1 MGKLTEDE
9 KREWQAVAKREL
21 DAPPLNNDERFVAP
35 TVEARAR
42 YIRFA
47 TQAAR
52 LFRGDKPSRPEGQHW
67 KL

>member
-1 MGKLTEDE
+1 MARLTDDE
-9 KREWQAVAKREL
+9 KREWRAVADRPL
-21 DAPPLNNDERFVAP
+21 DAPRLNDEERFVAP

-42 YIRFA
+42 YIQFA

-52 LFRGDKPSRPEGQHW
+52 LFRGEKPRRPEGSHW

>member
-1 MGKLTEDE
+1 MARLTDQD
-9 KREWQAVAKREL
+9 REALLGGLRQSTAE
-21 DAPPLNNDERFVAP
+21 PPLSPEERFVAP

-47 TQAAR
+47 TQASR
-52 LFRGDKPSRPEGQHW
+52 FFKGEKPVRFTGDHW

>member
-1 MGKLTEDE
+1 MAKLSEDE
-9 KREWQAVAKREL
+9 KREWQAVAQRSV
-21 DAPPLNNDERFVAP
+21 DAPPLSKGERFVAP

-52 LFRGDKPSRPEGQHW
+52 FFRGQKTRRPEGKHW